1 LSRALRSNNFWLVI
15 TYVGILM
22 LMARTYA

>member
-1 LSRALRSNNFWLVI
+1 LSRALRSNNFWLIV